1 MEKTNLLVEEILFI
15 WRKFCELHNQLY
27 DATCREYQFLLSG
40 QTEALDEH
48 LKTKVNI
55 INKIRDI
62 ELKRKTLI
70 VSFNSLIGNQE
81 IKNTSELLDYI
92 QSEKANEDYAKHLK
106 KYNDLL
112 INMIKKIQYQ
122 NKKNKMFLNKAIH
135 NLRVIREDISG
146 QSPLSTYDAK
156 GKEQHRLT
164 LK

>member
-1 MEKTNLLVEEILFI
+1 MEKINLLVEEILFI
-15 WRKFCELHNQLY
+15 WKKFCELHNQLY

-70 VSFNSLIGNQE
+70 VSFNSLIGNEE

-92 QSEKANEDYAKHLK
+92 QCKKANKDHAKHLK

-112 INMIKKIQYQ
+112 INMIKKIQHQ
-122 NKKNKMFLNKAIH
+122 NKKNKMFLNKAIY